1 MPLRPLRTAVTVLAL
16 AAALLVAPGAAPEA
30 LAEPAAAAPGCDPID
45 PAACLLPFPNDWF
58 TVPADTPT
66 GRRVALS
73 PEATPRNALGKAIDP
88 AAWNLSDGFSPGSMI
103 LARVPGLDLPATGAA
118 PVTDIGRSLDRD
130 APIVLLDADT
140 GRRHPYWAE
149 LDANATAERR
159 SLIVRPAKNLAD
171 GHRYVVALRD
181 LRAADESPIA
191 PGETFTRLTG
201 RTLPKDDPLHDRQRA
216 LKPVLRDLSRA
227 GVSTQGL
234 HLAWDFTVASTEST
248 TGRLTHM
255 RDEALAGLNGGAPAF
270 TVTSVVEHTPEEDPR
285 IAREIS
291 GELPVPNYLSQP
303 GGPPGSTLRLD
314 AAGVPQRNPGD
325 FVKARFL
332 CVIPHTALTKPAQ
345 ASLYGHGLLG
355 RDTEVR
361 AGNVKAMAAEH
372 GFVFCATRWIGMADE
387 DIPFVAG
394 VFGDLSHFA
403 AVPDRLQ
410 QGMLAFLFLA
420 RALAHRDGLA
430 AHPAF
435 RNAEDR
441 PVFDRR
447 KGVTFD
453 GNSQGGIAGGAL
465 VAVSTD
471 VERGVLGVPGMN
483 YSTLLNRS
491 VDFQPF
497 QQIMDLAYPDKLD
510 QQLIFALLQMLWD
523 RGEGNGY
530 ANHLTT
536 DPLPG
541 TPRHRV
547 LMHVAFGDHQVATVA
562 AEVEARTIGAR
573 LHTPALAPGRSPDA
587 EPFWGLRPLPWW
599 PHTGSAIVMWDSG
612 APAPPTTNTPPYA
625 GEDSHEDPRADAAA
639 RVQKAWFLKYG
650 LVVDVC
656 GGRPCAAA
664 PVG

>member
-1 MPLRPLRTAVTVLAL
+1 MAAV
-16 AAALLVAPGAAPEA
+16 LLVAPPVQAAEDA
-30 LAEPAAAAPGCDPID
+30 VAPGCDPID

-66 GRRVALS
+66 GRRIAFD
-73 PEATPRNALGKAIDP
+73 PAATPRNALGKGIDP
-88 AAWNLSDGFSPGSMI
+88 AAWNQADGFSPGSMI
-103 LARVPGLDLPATGAA
+103 LARVPGLDLATTGAA
-118 PVTDIGRSLDRD
+118 PVTDIGRSLARD

-149 LDANATAERR
+149 LDANASTGRQA
-159 SLIVRPAKNLAD
+159 LIVRPAENLTD

-181 LRAADESPIA
+181 LKAADGSAIA
-191 PGETFTRLTG
+191 PGETFTRLLG
-201 RTLPKDDPLHDRQRA
+201 RTLPADDPLRDRQRA
-216 LKPVLRDLSRA
+216 LRPALRDLARA
-227 GVSTQGL
+227 GVGTRDL

-255 RDEALAGLNGGAPAF
+255 RDEALAELDGEAPDF
-270 TVTSVVEHTPEEDPR
+270 TVTSVVEHTPEQDPL

-291 GELPVPNYLSQP
+291 GEMPVPNYLSRP

-314 AAGVPQRNPGD
+314 ADGVPSRNPGD
-325 FVKARFL
+325 VVKARFL
-332 CVIPHTALTKPAQ
+332 CVVPHTALTKPAQ

-387 DIPFVAG
+387 DIPYVAG
-394 VFGDLSHFA
+394 VFGDLSGFG

-410 QGMLAFLFLA
+410 QGMLAFLFLG
-420 RALAHRDGLA
+420 RALGHRDGLA
-430 AHPAF
+430 THPAF
-435 RNAEDR
+435 RNDRDR
-441 PVFDRR
+441 PVIDPR
-447 KGVTFD
+447 KGVVFD

-465 VAVSTD
+465 LAVSTD
-471 VERGVLGVPGMN
+471 VRRGVLGVPGMN

-497 QQIMDLAYPDKLD
+497 QQIMNVSYPDKLD

-523 RGEGNGY
+523 RGEANGY
-530 ANHLTT
+530 AAHMTG

-541 TPRHRV
+541 TPRHQV
-547 LMHVAFGDHQVATVA
+547 LMHVAFGDHQVTTVA

-573 LHTPALAPGRSPDA
+573 IHRPALAPGRGPDVV
-587 EPFWGLRPLPWW
+587 PYWGLPPLPWW
-599 PHTGSAIVMWDSG
+599 PYPGSAMVVWDSG
-612 APAPPTTNTPPYA
+612 APVPPTGNVPPYA
-625 GEDSHEDPRADAAA
+625 GEDSHEDPRADPDA

-656 GGRPCAAA
+656 GGRPCTAA

>member
-1 MPLRPLRTAVTVLAL
+1 MRLRPLPAAVAVLAL
-16 AAALLVAPGAAPEA
+16 AAVLLAAP
-30 LAEPAAAAPGCDPID
+30 PAQAGEDAVAQGCDPID

-66 GRRVALS
+66 GRRVAFD
-73 PEATPRNALGKAIDP
+73 PAATPHNALGKAIDP
-88 AAWNLSDGFSPGSMI
+88 TAWNYSDGFSPGSMI
-103 LARVPGLDLPATGAA
+103 LARVPGLDLTATGAA

-149 LDANATAERR
+149 SDANASSDRQA
-159 SLIVRPAKNLAD
+159 LIVRPAENLTD
-171 GHRYVVALRD
+171 GHRYVVALRG
-181 LRAADESPIA
+181 LETADGSAIA

-216 LKPVLRDLSRA
+216 LKPALRDLARA
-227 GVSTQGL
+227 GVGTRGL
-234 HLAWDFTVASTEST
+234 YLAWDFTVASTEST

-255 RDEALAGLNGGAPAF
+255 RDEALADLDGNAPGF
-270 TVTSVVEHTPEEDPR
+270 TVTSVVEHTLEQDPL

-291 GELPVPNYLSQP
+291 GEMPVPNYLSQP

-314 AAGVPQRNPGD
+314 TDGVPQRNPGD
-325 FVKARFL
+325 FVTARFL
-332 CVIPHTALTKPAQ
+332 CVVPHVALKKPAQ

-394 VFGDLSHFA
+394 VFGDLSRFG

-410 QGMLAFLFLA
+410 QGMLAFLYLG

-430 AHPAF
+430 ADPAF
-435 RNAEDR
+435 RNDSGH
-441 PVFDRR
+441 PVIDLR

-471 VERGVLGVPGMN
+471 VRRGVLGVPGMN

-497 QQIMDLAYPDKLD
+497 QQIMNAAYPDKLD
-510 QQLIFALLQMLWD
+510 QQLVFALLQMLWD
-523 RGEGNGY
+523 RGEANGY
-530 ANHLTT
+530 ANHLTG

-541 TPRHRV
+541 TPRHQV

-573 LHTPALAPGRSPDA
+573 LHTPALAPGRSLDVKPY
-587 EPFWGLRPLPWW
+587 WGLRQLPWW
-599 PHTGSAIVMWDSG
+599 PYPGSAIVVWDSG
-612 APAPPTTNTPPYA
+612 APVPPTTNTPPYA
-625 GEDSHEDPRADAAA
+625 GEDSHEDPRADADA
-639 RVQKAWFLKYG
+639 RVQKAWFLEYG

-656 GGRPCAAA
+656 GGRPCTAA